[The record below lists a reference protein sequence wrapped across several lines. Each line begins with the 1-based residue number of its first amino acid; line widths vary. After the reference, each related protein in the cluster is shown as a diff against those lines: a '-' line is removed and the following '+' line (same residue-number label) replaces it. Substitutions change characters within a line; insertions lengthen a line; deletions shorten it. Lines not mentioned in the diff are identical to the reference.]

1 MSIEELMK
9 QFKGLW
15 IAVRVVERDK
25 AGQPLTAEVVA
36 SNLVRSNLLDEIYA
50 EKDICIFFA
59 GPIPEEGY
67 VAMF

>member
-1 MSIEELMK
+1 MLIEEIMEKL
-9 QFKGLW
+9 KGLW
-15 IAVRVVERDK
+15 VAVKVVERDK
-25 AGQPLTAEVVA
+25 AGQPLTGEVIA
-36 SNLVRSNLLDEIYA
+36 SNLVRSQLLDEVYA